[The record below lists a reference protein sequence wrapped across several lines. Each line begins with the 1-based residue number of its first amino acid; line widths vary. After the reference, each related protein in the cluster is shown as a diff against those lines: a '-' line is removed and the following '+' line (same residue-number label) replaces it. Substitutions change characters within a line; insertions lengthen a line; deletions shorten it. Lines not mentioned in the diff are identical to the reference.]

1 MRSVPLCRAIASRTA
16 DVAVSSQVIRPAD
29 LPPAGVIVMSLRCH
43 GARCRCSAYSVC
55 KQCLYVRQLL
65 VSVEFMLAGD
75 AGNTATGSTICVN
88 GLETVYTAADLT
100 VDLERVG
107 FRNHPWIS
115 IGFMSLGVRCP
126 GEIAA
131 WASSTSHR
139 TQERACSPPW

>member
-1 MRSVPLCRAIASRTA
+1 M
-16 DVAVSSQVIRPAD
+16 
-29 LPPAGVIVMSLRCH
+29 
-43 GARCRCSAYSVC
+43 
-55 KQCLYVRQLL
+55 
-65 VSVEFMLAGD
+65 SVEFMLAGD

-115 IGFMSLGVRCP
+115 IGFMSLGVRYP

-131 WASSTSHR
+131 RASSNSHR